1 MCRST
6 PEQWNSI
13 KILLLFQSSGGNAH
27 SRQKVKAGG
36 CCLGR
41 WRDGDGLPGLF
52 SFISNAHTRSYYC
65 MRSFSLVGLFFTE
78 NNVQCNNPYCQNART
93 PCIEWFEF
101 LTCHY
106 ASAVSAF
113 IFTPPSCH
121 VLLPSVSDVILLLIN
136 NIFCVETGCS
146 CELVDSLVLVGCY
159 YYFVIVVV
167 GVAFF
172 HHAIRRRCSQ
182 ITVANRNDRQNSSE
196 NQTLEALTYGK
207 GQRTK

>member
-1 MCRST
+1 MVCQDFFHS
-6 PEQWNSI
+6 
-13 KILLLFQSSGGNAH
+13 FQ
-27 SRQKVKAGG
+27 
-36 CCLGR
+36 
-41 WRDGDGLPGLF
+41 
-52 SFISNAHTRSYYC
+52 TRTHVPTIAC
-65 MRSFSLVGLFFTE
+65 EVFHQQVVFFFTE
-78 NNVQCNNPYCQNART
+78 NNVQCKQPQPILPECRART

-146 CELVDSLVLVGCY
+146 CELVDSLVLLGCY

-172 HHAIRRRCSQ
+172 HHAIRRRCSP